1 MPLGP
6 SGDTRAI
13 RSIRWHTCHC
23 IVVFCSPYQ
32 YITLPCP
39 PSLIPS
45 PSAPAAVPATLLTP
59 ITCPSPYA
67 PPPPSLSHVT
77 TGTGNRCL
85 HQWELV
91 ADTSAPCRMSVTLLL
106 PASLRSSFGR
116 PFYSSS
122 TAAPSPGGPLGLQL
136 PQEAAEVT
144 PPAPPAEDAAKL
156 SELKMTGKLLHTL
169 PEQQGSRVKSMAFDN
184 SGVLVLVLL
193 FDSTCSVWDL
203 ASGECVS
210 QLIRRGEREGRW
222 GGGLGSGGPAVCSIV
237 CANCWTAGVDVV
249 GQCVRACLPCL
260 PTPQSVY
267 MRACLHLRAGSS
279 SAAAAEAP
287 PPLPHPHQ
295 QPLVIADLKF
305 TAVDPP
311 PKPPPPPPPPPA
323 SRDC

>member
-1 MPLGP
+1 MP
-6 SGDTRAI
+6 
-13 RSIRWHTCHC
+13 
-23 IVVFCSPYQ
+23 
-32 YITLPCP
+32 
-39 PSLIPS
+39 
-45 PSAPAAVPATLLTP
+45 
-59 ITCPSPYA
+59 

-222 GGGLGSGGPAVCSIV
+222 GGGWVRGGQLCVQLFV
-237 CANCWTAGVDVV
+237 LTAGLLVLMLWASVY
-249 GQCVRACLPCL
+249 VRAC
-260 PTPQSVY
+260 
-267 MRACLHLRAGSS
+267 RACLHLRVCTCVPAYTSEQ
-279 SAAAAEAP
+279 AVHQQQQQKH
-287 PPLPHPHQ
+287 PHPS
-295 QPLVIADLKF
+295 PTPTSSL
-305 TAVDPP
+305 
-311 PKPPPPPPPPPA
+311 
-323 SRDC
+323 S